1 MLGMEWS
8 MRFVW
13 LILGAIALI
22 VGIIWTLQGLNI
34 LGGSFMSGDPTYAI
48 VGAIIG
54 IAGLFLVVLGIR
66 QGRTA
71 A

>member
-1 MLGMEWS
+1 

-13 LILGAIALI
+13 LVLGAIALI